1 MVNSQK
7 HLIETDLF
15 PDTLSV
21 RNDLRSTKDETM
33 KYKINSLEE
42 DKSGDPKALEIKTLR
57 RNSELY
63 LGLKQTITMKRRL
76 QGSMFISNIQKV
88 FYSKKWIMNGALFFR
103 RKIEGSSWHFYID
116 CESISLS
123 KTT

>member
-1 MVNSQK
+1 MYIKISLLHILVNSQK

-42 DKSGDPKALEIKTLR
+42 DKSGDPKALEIKMLR

-63 LGLKQTITMKRRL
+63 LGLKQTKTMKRRL

-88 FYSKKWIMNGALFFR
+88 FYSKK
-103 RKIEGSSWHFYID
+103 
-116 CESISLS
+116 
-123 KTT
+123 